1 MSKTIYEILE
11 ETNPSYMDRD
21 SILVKT
27 DTIIEFKKK
36 KL

>member
-1 MSKTIYEILE
+1 MYIIVKYEY
-11 ETNPSYMDRD
+11 TYRD

>member
-11 ETNPSYMDRD
+11 ETNPSYMD
-21 SILVKT
+21 ILIRFTEILEKRY
-27 DTIIEFKKK
+27 KNL